1 MHFDRRGFVAG
12 AVGLVGLAAMG
23 RAGLGQSLTVRVQF
37 EAGGRVS
44 VASPAGDS
52 KAMIAQIVAR
62 ALNLRSELID
72 VSLVATEGSSC
83 STEGVRRAALRAR
96 ATLLA
101 AAAGDPGSPLYRGQR
116 LDFVNGR
123 IIHQE
128 QPQSGESFNAFL
140 ARNRNLPV
148 GTSTSIA

>member
-23 RAGLGQSLTVRVQF
+23 RVGFGRSLTVRVQF

-44 VASPAGDS
+44 VASPAGGS

-72 VSLVATEGSSC
+72 VSLGAGEGSAHNA
-83 STEGVRRAALRAR
+83 EGVRRAALRAR
-96 ATLLA
+96 AALLA
-101 AAAGDPGSPLYRGQR
+101 AAAGDPRSPLYRGQH

-123 IIHQE
+123 IIHLQ
-128 QPQSGESFNAFL
+128 QPESGESFNAFL

>member
-12 AVGLVGLAAMG
+12 TVGLVGLAAMG
-23 RAGLGQSLTVRVQF
+23 RLGFGQSLTVRVQF

-44 VASPAGDS
+44 VASPACGS
-52 KAMIAQIVAR
+52 EAMIAQIVAR
-62 ALNLRSELID
+62 ALNLRSELVD
-72 VSLVATEGSSC
+72 VSLGAGEPSARTAG
-83 STEGVRRAALRAR
+83 GVRSAALRAR

-101 AAAGDPGSPLYRGQR
+101 AAAGDPGSPLYRGQH

-123 IIHQE
+123 IIHKE
-128 QPQSGESFNAFL
+128 QPESGESFNAFL

-148 GTSTSIA
+148 GAMATVG